1 MNRAG
6 CVLALFPMT
15 MSSPA
20 WPGVDKPWQDLDASS
35 GGDSVFTGLVLL
47 ALGYAAWRLFVSG
60 NLGSLISSI
69 VRFLLAIYLPVA
81 LFLVVMV
88 VASQL
93 LQSGGMEKDTAGFL
107 ALLIAGAVAW
117 GGMRLWSVRKVGAA
131 TRPPV
136 KGDADD

>member
-1 MNRAG
+1 MTRGHAG
-6 CVLALFPMT
+6 VTPALLTPWPALA
-15 MSSPA
+15 
-20 WPGVDKPWQDLDASS
+20 GIDKPWQELGSS
-35 GGDSVFTGLVLL
+35 SDGGSVLTGLVLL
-47 ALGYAAWRLFVSG
+47 GLGYAAWRLFVSG
-60 NLGSLISSI
+60 NLGSLISSV

-117 GGMRLWSVRKVGAA
+117 GGIRLWSGRKVGEA